1 MAFVDLAFAVTNQA
15 NTEVLFSVSD
25 DRTVDIDTAVIATS
39 LVVPSYT
46 VSTLPSVGPAGQVIL
61 VTNAPGGAV
70 LAFSEGTNW
79 RSVVDGNIIS

>member
-1 MAFVDLAFAVTNQA
+1 MSFVDLAFAVTNQA

-25 DRTVDIDTAVIATS
+25 DKTADIGKAVIATS

-46 VSTLPSVGPAGQVIL
+46 VSTLPSPGPAGQVIL
-61 VTNAPGGAV
+61 VTDAAGGAV

-79 RSVVDGNIIS
+79 RSVVDRNVIS